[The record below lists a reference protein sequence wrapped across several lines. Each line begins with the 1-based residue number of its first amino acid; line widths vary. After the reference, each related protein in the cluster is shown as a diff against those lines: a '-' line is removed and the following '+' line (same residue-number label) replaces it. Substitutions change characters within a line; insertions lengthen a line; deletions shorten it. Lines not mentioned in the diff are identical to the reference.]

1 MATILCPT
9 RGGEASHPAQDQAI
23 SLAGQRGAKLIFL
36 YVSDVRFLFKGSAAI
51 VVDLEEEL
59 DEMGKFL
66 LTMAQERAEERGV
79 TADRVVKHGAFQDAL
94 LEVIEEHNVTTV
106 VLGAPAGD
114 DGLTT
119 EDYVRELAESLS
131 QDHGV
136 EVFLVGAG
144 EPVIHKK
151 A

>member
-9 RGGEASHPAQDQAI
+9 RGGEASHPAQDHAI
-23 SLAGQRGAKLIFL
+23 SLAADRGARLIFL

-66 LTMAQERAEERGV
+66 LTMAQERAEEGGV
-79 TADRVVKHGAFQDAL
+79 AAERIVKHGAFLDAL
-94 LEVIEEHNVTTV
+94 LEVMEEHDVSTV

-114 DGLTT
+114 NGLTT
-119 EDYVRELAESLS
+119 EDYLRELADNLS
-131 QDHGV
+131 EEHGV
-136 EVFLVGAG
+136 EVFLVRAG
-144 EPVIHKK
+144 EPLVHKQP
-151 A
+151 